1 MAANL
6 DFLAGIGTKKYSA
19 GDTVTPQGFAGARMQ
34 AYAKMQMQAITASI
48 KAIISDI
55 EGVTADILYDAL
67 QPTLEL
73 AVEYCPK
80 KTGALAESAYMDKS
94 TYPGGARVVLGFA
107 KGGDPEYGILVH
119 ELTNLH
125 HEPPTRSK
133 FLLAAI
139 EEDAAGIYARIL
151 RGFKLP

>member
-6 DFLAGIGTKKYSA
+6 DFLAGIGTRKIGPGQTA
-19 GDTVTPQGFAGARMQ
+19 TAQDFAADRMKQIARMQ
-34 AYAKMQMQAITASI
+34 MEAITTSL
-48 KAIISDI
+48 KNIISDI
-55 EGVTADILYDAL
+55 QGVTGDILYDAL
-67 QPTLEL
+67 EPTMEL
-73 AVEYCPK
+73 AKEYTPVD
-80 KTGALAESAYMDKS
+80 TGALVESAYMDKT
-94 TYPGGARVVLGFA
+94 TYPGGARVVIGFA
-107 KGGDPEYGILVH
+107 KGGEPAYGVLVH

-125 HEPPTRSK
+125 HEAPTRSK